1 MRIVLPAKAVDVP
14 DGDRCI
20 SWNPEERDSKY
31 FICQFFSERHEYI
44 SAREAQRDGLGPSG
58 GTLSFY
64 TCRLFDVGLANY
76 KYGDGVY
83 KCEQC
88 LNSK

>member
-31 FICQFFSERHEYI
+31 FTE
-44 SAREAQRDGLGPSG
+44 
-58 GTLSFY
+58 
-64 TCRLFDVGLANY
+64 LFT
-76 KYGDGVY
+76 
-83 KCEQC
+83 
-88 LNSK
+88 